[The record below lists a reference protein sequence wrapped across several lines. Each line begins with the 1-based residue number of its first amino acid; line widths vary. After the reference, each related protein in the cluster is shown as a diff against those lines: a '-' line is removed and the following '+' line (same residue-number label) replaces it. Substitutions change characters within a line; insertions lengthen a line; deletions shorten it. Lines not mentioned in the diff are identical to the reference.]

1 MKETIKSEQT
11 RASNAYH
18 KAEDDKRKALES
30 TVNNKDPSL
39 LKAEPKKEDK
49 DAEEE
54 KKDDDKKE
62 DKPEEEKKEEKK
74 DDAPKE
80 EEKKEEKK
88 DDGKKAA
95 AFAKRSMMQPVYRQ
109 APQNS
114 RPVQRAPERNQR
126 SQPRART
133 LLQIDESVD
142 NSLRYDEINHLWRAK
157 YADNLVN
164 SLY

>member
-1 MKETIKSEQT
+1 MKSEQT

-39 LKAEPKKEDK
+39 VKAEPKKDK
-49 DAEEE
+49 DAEEEE

-95 AFAKRSMMQPVYRQ
+95 AFAKRSMMQPVFRQ

-126 SQPRART
+126 SQPRARS
-133 LLQIDESVD
+133 LLEIDESVD
-142 NSLRYDEINHLWRAK
+142 NSLSYDEINHLWRAK

>member
-1 MKETIKSEQT
+1 MLITRLKMINVKLWNLLSTIKILHFLKLNPKKKIKT
-11 RASNAYH
+11 LRR
-18 KAEDDKRKALES
+18 KRKTMTRRKINLR
-30 TVNNKDPSL
+30 
-39 LKAEPKKEDK
+39 KK
-49 DAEEE
+49 
-54 KKDDDKKE
+54 
-62 DKPEEEKKEEKK
+62 KKEEKK
-74 DDAPKE
+74 EDAKAPKE

-95 AFAKRSMMQPVYRQ
+95 SFTKKSMMQPVYRQ